1 MELLYAQE
9 NQPLPPQKKDL
20 LYCSG
25 LELNLRDQRGLPVC
39 VPLLQLHLLH
49 VSKSGPCGIWGPG
62 RF

>member
-25 LELNLRDQRGLPVC
+25 LELNIKNLWD
-39 VPLLQLHLLH
+39 VPTYKYTEAL
-49 VSKSGPCGIWGPG
+49 KA
-62 RF
+62 